1 MSMETR
7 IDQSAVSAENNT
19 AYTAPTIQTIT
30 LAALWRRLG
39 PAVAL
44 SGGNGNNLFESL
56 VPSDPADGL
65 FDD

>member
-44 SGGNGNNLFESL
+44 SGLDDNFFESL

>member
-1 MSMETR
+1 M
-7 IDQSAVSAENNT
+7 Q
-19 AYTAPTIQTIT
+19 PTITST
-30 LAALWRRLG
+30 SLAQLWRRLG

-44 SGGNGNNLFESL
+44 TNSPDLFESL